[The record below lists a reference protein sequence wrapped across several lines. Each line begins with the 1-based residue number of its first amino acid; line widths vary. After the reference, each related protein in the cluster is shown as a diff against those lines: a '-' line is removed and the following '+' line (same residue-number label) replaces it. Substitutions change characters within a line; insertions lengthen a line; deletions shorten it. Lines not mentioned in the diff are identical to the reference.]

1 MGYNIG
7 PRIGIEGES
16 EFRESIRKIN
26 AEYKTMT
33 AETKALTSAFDAN
46 GDQQGKLKVKSEQLV
61 KLVAKQKEKVDLL
74 SAAVEKASAK
84 YGKESMEVT
93 RLQGVLYD
101 AQAAVGKMETELRET
116 GEALDAF
123 EDGLDNVGDASED
136 AEEKVVSFSDILSA
150 GIISNVATSLIGKA
164 ADGVKEFAQG
174 SIEAAAD
181 ANAAASQFEQTFGE
195 LQGNAERLL
204 SEISADVNVTTTRMQ
219 GDFTKLYA
227 FMKTAGTD
235 AEDALDLSGRA
246 MRAAADNAAYY
257 DKSIEEATEQLQS
270 FLKGNYEND
279 AALGIAATETTRNAK
294 ANELYAKS
302 FKDLAESQKIEVLLA
317 MVEAGNEASGAL
329 GQAAREADSWANV
342 TGELSEAVRMLQA
355 EVGQPILKMATFV
368 VRDFTDSLKNL
379 LEESDYEVAL
389 EDLGTGVEK
398 LSAALDG
405 SQEKFEKTRENTEGN
420 AAAARVY
427 AEMLADIESAGL
439 GTASTQR
446 QYAAVVKELQGLMPG
461 LNLEI
466 DEQTGLLKQ
475 NTDQIYSQ
483 IDALAAQAVNEAR
496 QQKYTEDLKAYGTA
510 TVAVED
516 AELALQKTRKDGEGI
531 AARKAEIEKQLT
543 VAQAELAKYEQT
555 NASST
560 AAAADAYGS
569 RAESVAKLKQEVDML
584 AGEYMAVTNAERENT
599 AQQAELNAKI
609 TESKQVLSEYQEKL
623 GLSAQQTDDAAKKN
637 EILRATQQQL
647 QQELDAINQ
656 TYDEAVVAARESV
669 DSQIGCFDELKLSG
683 EVTAQSIMDNWSSQ
697 QAAFDNYSA
706 NLQAAIDMGLDE
718 TLVKQ
723 LADGSKESMEVLNA
737 FVTDTDTDVGKINAA
752 FAKTQESRSTMAKTM
767 AGIKTDYEN
776 EMDEIVRRAS
786 EDGMYIVDGVVQG
799 VANYAWRFENEM
811 ASLGRRGLGAFNQVM
826 QTHSPSKAMEESGMW
841 IDYGAA
847 LGVDKHTKR
856 FEESMIN
863 LARKGQ
869 EQYRIQAIDPQVYVP
884 TISVPQSVQQVATTR
899 NNYGGVAINVYQ
911 QPGESGQDLADQIA
925 DALEFRTLQRGAA
938 LC

>member
-61 KLVAKQKEKVDLL
+61 KLIAKQKEKVDLL

-342 TGELSEAVRMLQA
+342 TGELSEAVRYSTSRELLRINSLSWLIFLYFINCSLLDKISA
-355 EVGQPILKMATFV
+355 ILPMC
-368 VRDFTDSLKNL
+368 S
-379 LEESDYEVAL
+379 
-389 EDLGTGVEK
+389 
-398 LSAALDG
+398 
-405 SQEKFEKTRENTEGN
+405 
-420 AAAARVY
+420 
-427 AEMLADIESAGL
+427 
-439 GTASTQR
+439 
-446 QYAAVVKELQGLMPG
+446 
-461 LNLEI
+461 
-466 DEQTGLLKQ
+466 
-475 NTDQIYSQ
+475 
-483 IDALAAQAVNEAR
+483 
-496 QQKYTEDLKAYGTA
+496 
-510 TVAVED
+510 
-516 AELALQKTRKDGEGI
+516 
-531 AARKAEIEKQLT
+531 
-543 VAQAELAKYEQT
+543 
-555 NASST
+555 
-560 AAAADAYGS
+560 
-569 RAESVAKLKQEVDML
+569 
-584 AGEYMAVTNAERENT
+584 
-599 AQQAELNAKI
+599 
-609 TESKQVLSEYQEKL
+609 
-623 GLSAQQTDDAAKKN
+623 
-637 EILRATQQQL
+637 
-647 QQELDAINQ
+647 
-656 TYDEAVVAARESV
+656 
-669 DSQIGCFDELKLSG
+669 
-683 EVTAQSIMDNWSSQ
+683 
-697 QAAFDNYSA
+697 
-706 NLQAAIDMGLDE
+706 
-718 TLVKQ
+718 TLV
-723 LADGSKESMEVLNA
+723 
-737 FVTDTDTDVGKINAA
+737 I
-752 FAKTQESRSTMAKTM
+752 
-767 AGIKTDYEN
+767 
-776 EMDEIVRRAS
+776 
-786 EDGMYIVDGVVQG
+786 
-799 VANYAWRFENEM
+799 
-811 ASLGRRGLGAFNQVM
+811 
-826 QTHSPSKAMEESGMW
+826 
-841 IDYGAA
+841 
-847 LGVDKHTKR
+847 
-856 FEESMIN
+856 
-863 LARKGQ
+863 
-869 EQYRIQAIDPQVYVP
+869 
-884 TISVPQSVQQVATTR
+884 TTR
-899 NNYGGVAINVYQ
+899 TI
-911 QPGESGQDLADQIA
+911 L
-925 DALEFRTLQRGAA
+925 
-938 LC
+938 